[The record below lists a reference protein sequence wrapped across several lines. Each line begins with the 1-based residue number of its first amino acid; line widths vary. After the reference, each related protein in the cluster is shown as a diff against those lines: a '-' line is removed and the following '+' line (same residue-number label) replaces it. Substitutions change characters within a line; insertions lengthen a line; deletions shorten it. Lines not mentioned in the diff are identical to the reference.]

1 MTLLYARL
9 FLYRN
14 AIKLKQELQR
24 LQNLNINISFTI
36 DLKTFRQFITYKKLY
51 ETKNHQNSHQEKSY

>member
-1 MTLLYARL
+1 MTSLHARL

-36 DLKTFRQFITYKKLY
+36 DLKTFRQFITYKKLN